1 MKQYTKML
9 TFVFI
14 MGFLTSLVFV
24 GMDALTAERI
34 EANKDAAIYSA
45 VLSHNEISFNSGNLA
60 DVFNENI
67 TVEEVI
73 YEGQT
78 LSFYINEANGN
89 VSFMYG
95 VFALGGLWGPLRG
108 VITLE
113 SDFQTIVNV
122 TVLEEQETPGLGG
135 KVKNRDFL
143 DQFIG
148 LVLIPGLDR
157 PVEVNKDAA
166 ANEANEVDEIS
177 GATGTSTAFERLL
190 NDSYQIYR
198 DLWLNRGGQS
208 WNSFD

>member
-45 VLSHNEISFNSGNLA
+45 VLNHNEISFNSGNLA

-113 SDFQTIVNV
+113 SDFQTIVNI

-148 LVLIPGLDR
+148 LVLIPELDR

-208 WNSFD
+208 

>member
-45 VLSHNEISFNSGNLA
+45 VLNHNEISFNSGNLA

-135 KVKNRDFL
+135 KVKNREFL

-148 LVLIPGLDR
+148 LVLIPELDR

-208 WNSFD
+208 

>member
-45 VLSHNEISFNSGNLA
+45 VLNHNEISFNSGNLA

-78 LSFYINEANGN
+78 LSFYINGDNGN

-148 LVLIPGLDR
+148 LVLIPELDR

-166 ANEANEVDEIS
+166 ENKANEVDEIS

-198 DLWLNRGGQS
+198 DLWLNRGEQS
-208 WNSFD
+208 

>member
-45 VLSHNEISFNSGNLA
+45 VLNHNEISFNSGNLA

-78 LSFYINEANGN
+78 LSFYINEENGN

-148 LVLIPGLDR
+148 LVVIPELDR

-208 WNSFD
+208 

>member
-177 GATGTSTAFERLL
+177 GASHR
-190 NDSYQIYR
+190 
-198 DLWLNRGGQS
+198 
-208 WNSFD
+208 

>member
-1 MKQYTKML
+1 MKQYIKML
-9 TFVFI
+9 SFVFI
-14 MGFLTSLVFV
+14 MGFLTSIVFV

-34 EANKDAAIYSA
+34 EMNKDAAIYSA
-45 VLSHNEISFNSGNLA
+45 VLTHNDITYNSGNLA
-60 DVFNENI
+60 EVFNDNI
-67 TVEEVI
+67 TVEEVT
-73 YEGQT
+73 YNGQL
-78 LSFYINEANGN
+78 LSFYINEVNGN
-89 VSFMYG
+89 VSFLYG
-95 VFALGGLWGPLRG
+95 VFSLGGLWGPVRG

-135 KVKNRDFL
+135 KVKNREFL

-148 LVLIPGLDR
+148 LQLLPELER

-166 ANEANEVDEIS
+166 ANKANEVDEIS

-198 DLWLNRGGQS
+198 DLWLNRGGAS
-208 WNSFD
+208 

>member
-1 MKQYTKML
+1 MKQYIKML
-9 TFVFI
+9 SFVFI
-14 MGFLTSLVFV
+14 MGFLTSIVFV

-34 EANKDAAIYSA
+34 EMNKDAAIYSA
-45 VLSHNEISFNSGNLA
+45 VLTHNDITYNSGNLA
-60 DVFNENI
+60 EVFNDNI
-67 TVEEVI
+67 TVEEVT
-73 YEGQT
+73 YDGQL
-78 LSFYINEANGN
+78 LSFYINEVNGN
-89 VSFMYG
+89 VSFLYG
-95 VFALGGLWGPLRG
+95 VFSLGGLWGPVRG

-135 KVKNRDFL
+135 KVKNREFL

-148 LVLIPGLDR
+148 LQLLPELER

-166 ANEANEVDEIS
+166 ANKANEVDEIS

-198 DLWLNRGGQS
+198 DLWLNRGGES
-208 WNSFD
+208 

>member
-95 VFALGGLWGPLRG
+95 VFALGCLWGPLRG

-143 DQFIG
+143 DQFID
-148 LVLIPGLDR
+148 LVLIPELDR

-208 WNSFD
+208 

>member
-1 MKQYTKML
+1 MKHYTKML
-9 TFVFI
+9 AFVFI

-45 VLSHNEISFNSGNLA
+45 VLTHNEISYNSGNLT

-67 TVEEVI
+67 MIEEVD
-73 YEGQT
+73 YQGQT
-78 LSFYINEANGN
+78 LSFYINESNGN

-95 VFALGGLWGPLRG
+95 VFSLGGLWGPVRG

-113 SDFQTIVNV
+113 SDFQTIVNI

-135 KVKNRDFL
+135 KVKNREFL
-143 DQFIG
+143 DQFVG
-148 LVLIPGLDR
+148 LVLLPELDR

-166 ANEANEVDEIS
+166 ENKSNEVDEIS
-177 GATGTSTAFERLL
+177 GATGTSNAFERLL

-198 DLWLNRGGQS
+198 DLWLNRGEE
-208 WNSFD
+208 

>member
-9 TFVFI
+9 AFVFI

-45 VLSHNEISFNSGNLA
+45 VLTHNEISYNSGNLT

-67 TVEEVI
+67 MIEEVD
-73 YEGQT
+73 YQGQT
-78 LSFYINEANGN
+78 LSFYINESNGN

-95 VFALGGLWGPLRG
+95 VFSLGGLWGPVCG

-113 SDFQTIVNV
+113 SDFQTIVNI

-135 KVKNRDFL
+135 KVKNREFL
-143 DQFIG
+143 DQFVG
-148 LVLIPGLDR
+148 LVLLPELDR

-166 ANEANEVDEIS
+166 ENKSNEVDEIS
-177 GATGTSTAFERLL
+177 GATGTSNAFERLL

-198 DLWLNRGGQS
+198 DLWLNRGEES
-208 WNSFD
+208 

>member
-45 VLSHNEISFNSGNLA
+45 VLNHNEISFNSGNLA

-78 LSFYINEANGN
+78 LSFYINEDNDN

-135 KVKNRDFL
+135 KVKNREFL

-148 LVLIPGLDR
+148 LVLIPELDR

-198 DLWLNRGGQS
+198 DLWLNRGGES
-208 WNSFD
+208 

>member
-9 TFVFI
+9 AFVFI

-45 VLSHNEISFNSGNLA
+45 VLTHNEISYNSGNLT

-67 TVEEVI
+67 MIEEVD
-73 YEGQT
+73 YQGQT
-78 LSFYINEANGN
+78 LSFYINESNGN

-95 VFALGGLWGPLRG
+95 VFSLGGLWGPVRG

-135 KVKNRDFL
+135 KVKNREFL
-143 DQFIG
+143 DQFVG
-148 LVLIPGLDR
+148 LVLLPELDR

-166 ANEANEVDEIS
+166 ENKSNEVDEIS
-177 GATGTSTAFERLL
+177 GATGTSNAFERLL

-198 DLWLNRGGQS
+198 DLWLNRGEE
-208 WNSFD
+208 

>member
-9 TFVFI
+9 AFVFI

-45 VLSHNEISFNSGNLA
+45 VLTHNEISYNSGNLT

-67 TVEEVI
+67 MIEEVD
-73 YEGQT
+73 YQGQT
-78 LSFYINEANGN
+78 LSFYINESNGN

-95 VFALGGLWGPLRG
+95 VFSLGGLWGPVRG

-113 SDFQTIVNV
+113 SDFQTIVNI

-135 KVKNRDFL
+135 KVKNREFL
-143 DQFIG
+143 DQFVG
-148 LVLIPGLDR
+148 LVLLPELDR

-166 ANEANEVDEIS
+166 ENKSNEVDEIS
-177 GATGTSTAFERLL
+177 GATGTSNAFERLL

-198 DLWLNRGGQS
+198 DLWLNRGEES
-208 WNSFD
+208 

>member
-9 TFVFI
+9 SFVFI

-45 VLSHNEISFNSGNLA
+45 VLTHNGISFNSGNLA
-60 DVFNENI
+60 EVFNQNI
-67 TVEEVI
+67 TVEHVE

-78 LSFYINEANGN
+78 LSFYINEDNGN

-135 KVKNRDFL
+135 KVKNREFL

-148 LVLIPGLDR
+148 LVLLPELER
-157 PVEVNKDAA
+157 PIEVNKDAA
-166 ANEANEVDEIS
+166 ENKANEVDEIS
-177 GATGTSTAFERLL
+177 GATGTSYAFERLL

-198 DLWLNRGGQS
+198 ELWIDLGEES
-208 WNSFD
+208 

>member
-45 VLSHNEISFNSGNLA
+45 VLNHNEISFNSGNLA

-148 LVLIPGLDR
+148 LVVIPELDR

-208 WNSFD
+208 

>member
-45 VLSHNEISFNSGNLA
+45 VLNHNEISFNSGNLA

-135 KVKNRDFL
+135 KVKNREFL
-143 DQFIG
+143 DQFVG
-148 LVLIPGLDR
+148 LVLIPELDR

-177 GATGTSTAFERLL
+177 GATGTSTAFEKLL

-208 WNSFD
+208 

>member
-9 TFVFI
+9 AFVFI

-45 VLSHNEISFNSGNLA
+45 VLTHNEISYNSGNLT

-67 TVEEVI
+67 MIEEVD
-73 YEGQT
+73 YQGQT
-78 LSFYINEANGN
+78 LSFYINESNGN

-95 VFALGGLWGPLRG
+95 VFSLGGLWGPVRG

-113 SDFQTIVNV
+113 SDFQTIVNI

-135 KVKNRDFL
+135 KVKNREFL
-143 DQFIG
+143 DQFVG
-148 LVLIPGLDR
+148 LVLLPELDR

-166 ANEANEVDEIS
+166 ENKSNEVDEIS
-177 GATGTSTAFERLL
+177 GATGTSNAFERLL

-198 DLWLNRGGQS
+198 DLWLNRGEE
-208 WNSFD
+208 

>member
-9 TFVFI
+9 AFVFI

-45 VLSHNEISFNSGNLA
+45 VLTHNEISYNSGNLT

-67 TVEEVI
+67 TIEEVD
-73 YEGQT
+73 YQGQT
-78 LSFYINEANGN
+78 LSFYINESNGN

-95 VFALGGLWGPLRG
+95 VFSLGGLWGPVRG

-113 SDFQTIVNV
+113 SDFQTIVNI

-135 KVKNRDFL
+135 KVKNREFL
-143 DQFIG
+143 DQFVG
-148 LVLIPGLDR
+148 LVLLPELDR

-166 ANEANEVDEIS
+166 ENKSNEVDEIS
-177 GATGTSTAFERLL
+177 GATGTSNAFERLL

-198 DLWLNRGGQS
+198 DLWLNRGEES
-208 WNSFD
+208 

>member
-9 TFVFI
+9 AFVFI

-45 VLSHNEISFNSGNLA
+45 VLTHNEISYNSGNLA
-60 DVFNENI
+60 DVFNETI
-67 TVEEVI
+67 TIEEVD
-73 YEGQT
+73 YQGQT
-78 LSFYINEANGN
+78 LTFYINESNGN
-89 VSFMYG
+89 ISFMYG
-95 VFALGGLWGPLRG
+95 IFSLGGLWGPVRG

-135 KVKNRDFL
+135 KVKNREFL

-148 LVLIPGLDR
+148 LVLLPELDR

-166 ANEANEVDEIS
+166 ENKSNEVDEIS
-177 GATGTSTAFERLL
+177 GATGTSYAFERLL

-198 DLWLNRGGQS
+198 DLWLNRGGES
-208 WNSFD
+208 

>member
-1 MKQYTKML
+1 MKQYIKML
-9 TFVFI
+9 SFVFI
-14 MGFLTSLVFV
+14 MGFLTSIVFV

-34 EANKDAAIYSA
+34 EMNKDAAIYSA
-45 VLSHNEISFNSGNLA
+45 VLTHNDITYNSGNLA
-60 DVFNENI
+60 DVFNDNI
-67 TVEEVI
+67 TVEEVT
-73 YEGQT
+73 YDGQL
-78 LSFYINEANGN
+78 LSFYINEVNGN
-89 VSFMYG
+89 VSFLYG
-95 VFALGGLWGPLRG
+95 VFSLGGLWGPVRG

-135 KVKNRDFL
+135 KVKNREFL

-148 LVLIPGLDR
+148 LQLLPELER

-166 ANEANEVDEIS
+166 ANKANEVDEIS

-198 DLWLNRGGQS
+198 DLWLNRGGES
-208 WNSFD
+208 

>member
-45 VLSHNEISFNSGNLA
+45 VLNHNEISFNSGNLA

-78 LSFYINEANGN
+78 LSFYINEENGN

-135 KVKNRDFL
+135 KVKNREFL

-148 LVLIPGLDR
+148 LVLIPELDK

-177 GATGTSTAFERLL
+177 GATGTSTAFEKLL
-190 NDSYQIYR
+190 NDSYQTYR
-198 DLWLNRGGQS
+198 NLWLNRGGRS
-208 WNSFD
+208 

>member
-34 EANKDAAIYSA
+34 ETNKDAAIYSA
-45 VLSHNEISFNSGNLA
+45 VLNHNEISFNSGNLA

-78 LSFYINEANGN
+78 LSFYINEENGN

-135 KVKNRDFL
+135 KVKNREFL

-148 LVLIPGLDR
+148 LVLIPELDR

-208 WNSFD
+208 

>member
-9 TFVFI
+9 AFVFI

-45 VLSHNEISFNSGNLA
+45 VLTHNEISYNSGNLT

-67 TVEEVI
+67 TIEEVD
-73 YEGQT
+73 YQGQT
-78 LSFYINEANGN
+78 LSFYINESNGN

-95 VFALGGLWGPLRG
+95 VFSLGGLWGPVRG

-135 KVKNRDFL
+135 KVKNREFL
-143 DQFIG
+143 DQFVG
-148 LVLIPGLDR
+148 LVLLPELDR

-166 ANEANEVDEIS
+166 ENKSNEVDEIS
-177 GATGTSTAFERLL
+177 GATGTSNAFERLL

-198 DLWLNRGGQS
+198 DLWLNRGEE
-208 WNSFD
+208 

>member
-78 LSFYINEANGN
+78 LSFYINEENGN

-135 KVKNRDFL
+135 KVKNREFL

-148 LVLIPGLDR
+148 LVLIPELDR

-208 WNSFD
+208 